1 VVVGSHDR
9 FLHAVD
15 AATGQVRWRF
25 LTAGPIDDSSPAYA
39 DGLVYVGTLAG
50 TVHAVDATTGRDR
63 A

>member
-1 VVVGSHDR
+1 MIVGSHDR

-15 AATGQVRWRF
+15 QGTGQVRWRF
-25 LTAGPIDDSSPAYA
+25 AAAGPIDDSSPAVG

-50 TVHAVDATTGRDR
+50 TVHAVDLRTGRDQ